1 MFFIFV
7 KTLKEIFNFLRLKKS
22 ICSYLSI
29 TSFETK
35 RKNKKMSDI
44 FLHLLKKYIKKYFWI
59 LLSYGIFEN

>member
-22 ICSYLSI
+22 ICLYLSI

-44 FLHLLKKYIKKYFWI
+44 FLHLLKKIY
-59 LLSYGIFEN
+59 